1 MIKIGALCRRTCQV
15 TNQEVL
21 CQITSLYDKR
31 DIDPECVESV
41 AIIPFV
47 KAIWL
52 SGENQGQE
60 FRSAR
65 RNFHRAWEV
74 ISDS

>member
-1 MIKIGALCRRTCQV
+1 MIKIGALCIRTCQ
-15 TNQEVL
+15 TTKQEVL
-21 CQITSLYDKR
+21 CQIVSLYDKR
-31 DIDPECVESV
+31 DIDYDCPESV
-41 AIIPFV
+41 AIVPFV

-65 RNFHRAWEV
+65 RNFYRTWEV
-74 ISDS
+74 ISDT

>member
-1 MIKIGALCRRTCQV
+1 MIKVGALCIRTCAA

-21 CQITSLYDKR
+21 CQIVSLYDKR

-47 KAIWL
+47 KAVWL

-65 RNFHRAWEV
+65 RSFYRAWEV
-74 ISDS
+74 ISDA

>member
-1 MIKIGALCRRTCQV
+1 MIKVGALCRRTCGATGAQ
-15 TNQEVL
+15 VL

-31 DIDPECVESV
+31 DIDYECPESV
-41 AIIPFV
+41 AIVPFV

-65 RNFHRAWEV
+65 RNFYRTWEV
-74 ISDS
+74 ISDA

>member
-1 MIKIGALCRRTCQV
+1 MIKIGDLCIRQCAATKE
-15 TNQEVL
+15 EVL
-21 CQITSLYDKR
+21 CQIVSLYDKR
-31 DIDPECVESV
+31 DIDYDCPESV

-47 KAIWL
+47 KALWL

-65 RNFHRAWEV
+65 RNFTRAWEV
-74 ISDS
+74 ISDT